1 MAKPEK
7 EHKRDTAGVSRLSLG
22 LSRRLLAARLG
33 FARSRLGAWRM
44 GSARF
49 VLVPP
54 QLALA
59 DPSVAQDILSGQVVL
74 AGKSVLLS
82 GAGLFGITPPNAA
95 FAEALHGFS
104 WLRHFEASPDPAVR
118 GGALGLLADWMDRR
132 EARFWPEAENPAVI
146 ARRLIAFTLHSG
158 LVGAQPDLADY
169 ARVLRHMARDAAML
183 KVLAEQKN
191 IGMLRLEAAIGL
203 IYYALAM
210 DRAPDTLWRAE
221 AQLMAALAECVLH
234 DGAPRNRDPG
244 TATVLAAMLVPLL
257 ALYRARSLDPPEALS
272 QGLQRLIGFMRL
284 MQQPD
289 GGLALFNGGGLVE
302 RDLVAEVSGF
312 ASSALARPRSAPDAG
327 FERRENEHGILI
339 VDTGPL
345 PAPAFATQAGASAL
359 AFEFSTRSERLIVN
373 CGYPVGADE
382 VSKAHFRH
390 AAAHSSVLID
400 DEGPVTLMPV
410 QTLLGDA
417 AQGLAG
423 GDGLEPQDEPDGTLQ
438 VGHAGL
444 SARTGYVI
452 ERRFRLLPEGGLAGQ
467 DVFRELNER
476 GEIRR
481 GTLVFHL
488 HPQVITVP
496 LSRRDAVVLR
506 LPHQKPGQDLW
517 LFEAQGHSLSL
528 EESRCYLDDF
538 SQAKT
543 ECLVLEAT
551 ISGTTSVSWRLSRY
565 FG

>member
-1 MAKPEK
+1 VAKPDK
-7 EHKRDTAGVSRLSLG
+7 KRKRDTAGVSRLSPGLG
-22 LSRRLLAARLG
+22 RAWLAAKLRFARTRLG
-33 FARSRLGAWRM
+33 RWGMGAT
-44 GSARF
+44 RF

-59 DPSVAQDILSGQVVL
+59 DPSVATDILAGQVVL

-82 GAGLFGITPPNAA
+82 GTGLFEVAPPNPA
-95 FAEALHGFS
+95 FARALHSFV
-104 WLRHFEASPDPAVR
+104 WLRHFEASPEAGVR
-118 GGALGLLADWMDRR
+118 AGALALISNWMDRR
-132 EARFWPEAENPAVI
+132 EDRFWPEAENPAVI

-158 LVGAQPDLADY
+158 LIGAQPDLAGY
-169 ARVLRHMARDAAML
+169 ARVLHHMTMDAAML
-183 KVLAEQKN
+183 KVLAGQRG
-191 IGMLRLEAAIGL
+191 IGMVRLEAAIGL

-210 DRAPDTLWRAE
+210 DRAPDSLWRAE
-221 AQLMAALAECVLH
+221 ALLMGALRECVLH

-244 TATVLAAMLVPLL
+244 TATMLAAMLVPLL
-257 ALYRARSLDPPEALS
+257 ALYRARSLDPPEVLS

-302 RDLVAEVSGF
+302 RDLVAEVTGF
-312 ASSALARPRSAPDAG
+312 ASATLARPHSAPDAG

-345 PAPAFATQAGASAL
+345 PEAAFAAQAGASAL
-359 AFEFSTRSERLIVN
+359 AFEFSTRAERLIVN
-373 CGYPVGADE
+373 CGLPVGADE
-382 VSKAHFRH
+382 ATRRYFRT

-400 DEGPVTLMPV
+400 DIGPVTLMPAP
-410 QTLLGDA
+410 TLLDA
-417 AQGLAG
+417 QAHGLGG
-423 GDGLEPQDEPDGTLQ
+423 GDGLEPQDAPDGTLQ

-444 SARTGYVI
+444 SAQTGYVI
-452 ERRFRLLPEGGLAGQ
+452 ERRFRLVPEGGLEGC

-488 HPQVITVP
+488 HPQVIPVP
-496 LSRRDAVVLR
+496 LSRRDGVVLR
-506 LPHQKPGQDLW
+506 LPNQKPGQDLW
-517 LFEAQGHSLSL
+517 LFEAPGHTLAV

-543 ECLVLEAT
+543 ECLVLEAA
-551 ISGTTSVSWRLSRY
+551 ISGTTMVRWRISRY